1 MGNIHLIVS
10 VKYPDRRNQSDYKEV
25 FHTGLDYDEG
35 VQIPFTELYQGLRLL
50 FPRKDAIV
58 CFSV

>member
-1 MGNIHLIVS
+1 MSTVHVIIS

-25 FHTGLDYDEG
+25 FHLGLDFDEG
-35 VQIPFTELYQGLRLL
+35 LQIPFTKLYEGLRLL
-50 FPRKDAIV
+50 FPRKDAII

>member
-1 MGNIHLIVS
+1 MSTVHVIVS

-25 FHTGLDYDEG
+25 FHKGLDFDSSI
-35 VQIPFTELYQGLRLL
+35 QIPFTKLYEGLRLL
-50 FPRKDAIV
+50 FPLEDAII